1 MAKINLRIRYT
12 NQKKNTELDV
22 AANYESS
29 EQQNDQSPKDMIGL
43 VIDYLP
49 LAVIEL
55 IANVPVILDTVSNM
69 I

>member
-1 MAKINLRIRYT
+1 MAKINFRIRYT

-29 EQQNDQSPKDMIGL
+29 EQQSDQSPKDIIGL

-49 LAVIEL
+49 LAVIGL
-55 IANVPVILDTVSNM
+55 LDNIPVILDTVSNM